1 MADETVTEP
10 VNTAAPEEQA
20 TTPAPEASAAT
31 PAPTPS
37 PASMPKPHAPS
48 PAAFAKKTPAAKPR
62 AAAPAAATAAYS
74 EADVKAAEAFGRVDD
89 NGTVFVKDGDAEREV
104 GQFPDVS
111 KEEALA
117 LYARRFLDL
126 KAKLDLLAT
135 RLASPNIKAREIDE
149 SVKLLGEE
157 TSEPAVVGD
166 LAALKTQYEELKAA
180 GEAKKTEIAEA
191 RKAAQAK
198 AVAERTAIVEKAE
211 ALAASL
217 GDNTNWRSTADKF
230 RNLFDEWQNHQR
242 TTVRIDKPEAE
253 ALWKRFSVARTT
265 FNQARRKW
273 AQARDNERTAA
284 KEAKE
289 AIIAE
294 ANELKDSTA
303 WGETSRKFN
312 DLMDRWKKAGR
323 AGRNEDDELWA
334 KFREAAD
341 TFFNARQA
349 DRDQINSSEKENL
362 AAKEA
367 LLVKAEALVPVKT
380 DAEAKK
386 AIVAHIGPSNVWCGE
401 QAAEFVNKNF
411 PDGANGFILEGPAG
425 LSVVKDRG
433 TGWGNKVASNVK
445 VLESQSA
452 NWSTDEAK
460 TVTAG
465 LLDKYKSDNPQFI
478 FAQNDEMGLG
488 AAQAVDAAGLKG
500 KVKIITIDGTKN
512 ALQALVDGD
521 LSYVIEYNPI
531 FGKETAQAVKDYL
544 DGKTV
549 EKDIE
554 IESKTFDAASAKE
567 ALDNNTRAY

>member
-62 AAAPAAATAAYS
+62 AAAPAAATATYS

-126 KAKLDLLAT
+126 KAKLDLLAA
-135 RLASPNIKAREIDE
+135 RLTSPNIKTREIDE

-157 TSEPAVVGD
+157 TAEPAVVGD
-166 LAALKTQYEELKAA
+166 LAALKARYAELKAA
-180 GEAKKTEIAEA
+180 GEAKKAEIAEA

-198 AVAERTAIVEKAE
+198 AVAERTTIVEKAE

-217 GDNTNWRSTADKF
+217 GGNTNWRSTADKF

-253 ALWKRFSVARTT
+253 ALWKRFSAARTT

-386 AIVAHIGPSNVWCGE
+386 ARQELAKIQEEWDQIGYVPRDDMRRIENRLDAVDKQIKAIEDAAWKQTDPEADARKSSFEE
-401 QAAEFVNKNF
+401 QLNAQLAELDAKIAAESDPKKK
-411 PDGANGFILEGPAG
+411 AKLEAE
-425 LSVVKDRG
+425 K
-433 TGWGNKVASNVK
+433 A
-445 VLESQSA
+445 
-452 NWSTDEAK
+452 
-460 TVTAG
+460 
-465 LLDKYKSDNPQFI
+465 
-478 FAQNDEMGLG
+478 
-488 AAQAVDAAGLKG
+488 
-500 KVKIITIDGTKN
+500 TKEQWLN
-512 ALQALVDGD
+512 A
-521 LSYVIEYNPI
+521 I
-531 FGKETAQAVKDYL
+531 K
-544 DGKTV
+544 
-549 EKDIE
+549 
-554 IESKTFDAASAKE
+554 
-567 ALDNNTRAY
+567 